1 MSEKNV
7 KVLEIVCDVTE
18 LEDLSLDSSLDIEEW
33 DSLAIV
39 SFLSEVD
46 NNFEQVLSPTDVNNA
61 KVIADLAALIS

>member
-1 MSEKNV
+1 VSEKNV

-61 KVIADLAALIS
+61 KIVADLAALIS

>member
-18 LEDLSLDSSLDIEEW
+18 LEDLTLDSSLDIEEW

>member
-1 MSEKNV
+1 
-7 KVLEIVCDVTE
+7 
-18 LEDLSLDSSLDIEEW
+18 LDIEEW

>member
-1 MSEKNV
+1 VSEKNV

-18 LEDLSLDSSLDIEEW
+18 LEDLTLDSSLDIEEW